1 MELSP
6 EFKKMIEEGKVKVHP
21 KTGRTVV
28 LIGGQS
34 AHIDDAVRAAI
45 NKRSRVVATA
55 LPEATYMHIED
66 RLDLTIPPVNGK
78 KVKHV
83 FIEAT
88 FPELKGGASRQ
99 SAHGEA
105 SGTKPAIA
113 RAFKNLLKT
122 IPKKRISVISAKI
135 SITTKIVE
143 DSSV

>member
-1 MELSP
+1 MEYSKEYLKMAEEAEREVAPGSKPHVAVGPRKRVLVIAGEKNISDTIRATITARRIAVTNGTAP
-6 EFKKMIEEGKVKVHP
+6 EAP
-21 KTGRTVV
+21 TVV
-28 LIGGQS
+28 G
-34 AHIDDAVRAAI
+34 
-45 NKRSRVVATA
+45 T
-55 LPEATYMHIED
+55 
-66 RLDLTIPPVNGK
+66 GK

-143 DSSV
+143 GDHVEV

>member
-1 MELSP
+1 MEY
-6 EFKKMIEEGKVKVHP
+6 
-21 KTGRTVV
+21 
-28 LIGGQS
+28 S
-34 AHIDDAVRAAI
+34 AEYLAAARAAQKEPTAAT
-45 NKRSRVVATA
+45 KRAAYNRAVAQECSRNNAQV
-55 LPEATYMHIED
+55 
-66 RLDLTIPPVNGK
+66 PVKGK

-143 DSSV
+143 DDRVKV

>member
-1 MELSP
+1 MQESKEYLKMKA
-6 EFKKMIEEGKVKVHP
+6 EFEAKEPKRKPREMTVLDAAMVSAGKYFVANP
-21 KTGRTVV
+21 DATV
-28 LIGGQS
+28 
-34 AHIDDAVRAAI
+34 A
-45 NKRSRVVATA
+45 
-55 LPEATYMHIED
+55 
-66 RLDLTIPPVNGK
+66 PPFTGK

-122 IPKKRISVISAKI
+122 IPKKRITVISAKI

-143 DSSV
+143 DHNV

>member
-1 MELSP
+1 MQESKEYLKMKA
-6 EFKKMIEEGKVKVHP
+6 EFEASQPKKKISRMSFSLPADPIAAIEEHFAGGK
-21 KTGRTVV
+21 
-28 LIGGQS
+28 
-34 AHIDDAVRAAI
+34 
-45 NKRSRVVATA
+45 
-55 LPEATYMHIED
+55 
-66 RLDLTIPPVNGK
+66 GK

-122 IPKKRISVISAKI
+122 IPKKRITVISAKI

-143 DSSV
+143 DHNV